1 MYISANTFKEN
12 GQLLWENPNP
22 SADFGAQ
29 TLDIDFS
36 EYDFAMVTGVQ
47 PNGMSCTAIVPIP
60 GSALLSFAWVS
71 GSQFYSPSRAI
82 RAIIT
87 TAASIQFG
95 NGNDCYIS
103 NGNVTITE
111 NVKTLIPQKI
121 YGIKI

>member
-1 MYISANTFKEN
+1 MYIPANTLKKDV
-12 GQLLWENPNP
+12 QLLWENPSP

-47 PNGMSCTAIVPIP
+47 PNGMSCIGIVPVP
-60 GSALLSFAWVS
+60 GSAPLSFSWVS

-82 RAIIT
+82 VT
-87 TAASIQFG
+87 TVTSIQFG

-111 NVKTLIPQKI
+111 NAKTLIPQKI

>member
-1 MYISANTFKEN
+1 MYISTDTFKEN
-12 GQLLWENPNP
+12 GKLLWDNPSS

-60 GSALLSFAWVS
+60 GSAPLSFAWVS
-71 GSQFYSPSRAI
+71 GSQFYSPS